1 LPIRY
6 QLISTS
12 LHCEISQYENSQKR
26 LFMKKLIQLII
37 FALLLPVVTWAQLN
51 ELKIVSFTVKNS
63 LPTTVDSWSAIPG
76 SLLLVAQKN
85 PQSRMDQVKLV
96 IQIKG
101 NGNIIC
107 GNNFSTA
114 ETTTINTVRNF
125 STAELVNMMGL
136 CKELNPG
143 SYTICAQF
151 FNVDKLAIS
160 NEVCKEF
167 KVEAP
172 QATDYTMPTLI
183 NPDDNKKLTETE
195 LKGVLMFR
203 WTPLVPKPR
212 DVVTYRLRVWQLTQG
227 QNALAAAKANEPILV
242 KDVDNVSQAAISN
255 FLNSASPCKPPYL
268 CDFVWN
274 VQAINKAT
282 GKSYGK
288 NNGNSEYYKFS
299 VAEQT
304 ASTIELLSPANKTV
318 ISEDASKKALAFKWT
333 PLIPKP
339 RDVVTYR
346 LRVWQLMQGQQAS
359 DIKKLNKPIIVKDVK
374 DANETSLTLAGT
386 YPPCRPPYLCDF
398 IWQVD
403 ALSKTATGAETV
415 LASSNTLVFSIG
427 NCEYNLKIKIDSVVC
442 VKAEGA
448 NNIYKVYA
456 SSIYQSSSINLTY
469 TQPGTGFSAM
479 HPSYSPTY
487 TTSTLSPALTAQNS
501 GAATIVN
508 YCFNVTVPSAQT
520 SIIIGLQGDDTNH
533 NPTITCQPG
542 VDTLIQLPACK
553 CNACDERSFTLNAP
567 TLDNI
572 QYNNG
577 VISLNQS
584 LSVTTNPTKI
594 VKSIKAELVYV
605 EMIPEN
611 DLCLPCSKD
620 PKTYGHFT
628 NGTNSNSWEGAP
640 KNVTL
645 DITTPT
651 LVPCC
656 AALFKW
662 CVRYKVE
669 FTDCTS
675 CSKIICYQKK
685 KDGCTKTTNNTLQ

>member
-1 LPIRY
+1 
-6 QLISTS
+6 
-12 LHCEISQYENSQKR
+12 
-26 LFMKKLIQLII
+26 MKKLIQLII
-37 FALLLPVVTWAQLN
+37 FTLLLPLFTWAQLN
-51 ELKIVSFTVKNS
+51 ELKIVNFTVKNT
-63 LPTTVDSWSAIPG
+63 LPAIVDSWSATPG
-76 SLLLVAQKN
+76 SLLLVVQKN
-85 PQSRMDQVKLV
+85 PQSRMDQAKLV
-96 IQIKG
+96 IQIKN
-101 NGNIIC
+101 NGSIVC
-107 GNNFSTA
+107 GNNFSSS
-114 ETTTINTVRNF
+114 ETTTISTVRNF
-125 STAELVNMMGL
+125 STAELVNIMSS

-167 KVEAP
+167 KVDVP
-172 QATDYTMPTLI
+172 QATEYTMPTLI
-183 NPDDNKKLTETE
+183 NPDDNKKLTEAE

-212 DVVTYRLRVWQLTQG
+212 DVVTYRLRIWQLTQG
-227 QNALAAAKANEPILV
+227 QNAMAAAKANEPIVV

-255 FLNSASPCKPPYL
+255 LANTYPPCKPPYL

-274 VQAINKAT
+274 IQAINKTT
-282 GKSYGK
+282 GKPYGK
-288 NNGNSEYYKFS
+288 NNGNSEYFKFS
-299 VAEQT
+299 VANQST
-304 ASTIELLSPANKTV
+304 GTIELLIPANKTV
-318 ISEDASKKALAFKWT
+318 ITEEAAKKPVLFRWT
-333 PLIPKP
+333 PLVPKP
-339 RDVVTYR
+339 QDVVTYR
-346 LRVWQLMQGQQAS
+346 LRVWQLMQGQKAN

-374 DANETSLTLAGT
+374 DANEVSIALAGT
-386 YPPCRPPYLCDF
+386 YPPCKPPYLCDF
-398 IWQVD
+398 VWQVE
-403 ALSKTATGAETV
+403 AVSKTANGTETV
-415 LASSNTLVFSIG
+415 DASSNISAFSIG
-427 NCEYNLKIKIDSVVC
+427 NCEYNLKIRIDSVVC
-442 VKAEGA
+442 IKAEGA
-448 NNIYKVYA
+448 NNIYKVCA

-479 HPSYSPTY
+479 HPSYSPSY
-487 TTSTLSPALTAQNS
+487 TISALSPTLTPQNS
-501 GAATIVN
+501 GAATTVN
-508 YCFNVTVPSAQT
+508 YCFNVTVPSVQT
-520 SIIIGLQGDDTNH
+520 SIIIGLQGDDTNP
-533 NPTITCQPG
+533 NPVITCQPG

-553 CNACDERSFTLNAP
+553 CNSCDEKSFTLNAP
-567 TLDNI
+567 APDNI

-577 VISLNQS
+577 IISVNQS
-584 LSVTTNPTKI
+584 LTVITSPVKT
-594 VKSIKAELVYV
+594 VKSVKAELVYF

-611 DLCLPCSKD
+611 DLCLPCNKD

-628 NGTNSNSWEGAP
+628 NGTNSTSWEGAP